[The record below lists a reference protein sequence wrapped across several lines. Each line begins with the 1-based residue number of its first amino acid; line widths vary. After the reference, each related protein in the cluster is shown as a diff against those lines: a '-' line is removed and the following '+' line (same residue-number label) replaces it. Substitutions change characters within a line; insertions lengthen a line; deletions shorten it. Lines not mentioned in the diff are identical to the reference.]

1 MKTHIKKITYG
12 VLASLVFFLVAA
24 SAKANT
30 IVLTFEGLQDTEPIL
45 NYYNGGLGGDGSG
58 PGPNYG
64 ITFGSDSL
72 ALISDLA
79 GGTGNF
85 SNQPSGVTIAFFLSG
100 PGDVMDVAAG
110 FTTGFSFFY
119 TSTTNPG
126 SVTVWS
132 GLDGTG
138 TELASLSLAALGSCN
153 PAPNFCNW
161 ATAGVSFS
169 GTAESVIFTG
179 VADEIGFDDI
189 TLGSATAGGAT
200 PEPASLLLLG
210 TGLLGVGFMLSR
222 RNA

>member
-1 MKTHIKKITYG
+1 MRKALYAVVG
-12 VLASLVFFLVAA
+12 CLVFLVVAA

-30 IVLTFEGLQDTEPIL
+30 IVLTFEGLQDDEPIL
-45 NYYNGGLGGDGSG
+45 NYYNGGTGGFGSG
-58 PGPNYG
+58 PGTNYG
-64 ITFGSDSL
+64 IAFGADSL
-72 ALISDLA
+72 AIISELN

-85 SNQPSGVTIAFFLSG
+85 TNQPSGVTIAFFLNG
-100 PGDVMDVAAG
+100 PGDVMDIASG

-119 TSTTNPG
+119 TSTSNPG

-138 TELASLSLAALGSCN
+138 TELASLSLAALGGCDTG
-153 PAPNFCNW
+153 PTFCNW
-161 ATAGVSFS
+161 AAAGVTFS
-169 GTAESVIFTG
+169 GTAESVIFSG
-179 VADEIGFDDI
+179 VANQIGFDDI